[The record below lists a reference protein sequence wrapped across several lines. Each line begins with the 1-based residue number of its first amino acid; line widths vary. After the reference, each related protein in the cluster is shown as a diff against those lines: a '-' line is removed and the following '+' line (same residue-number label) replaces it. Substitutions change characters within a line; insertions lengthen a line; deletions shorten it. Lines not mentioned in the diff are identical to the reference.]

1 MDKFSIKET
10 SEIINTTDGVEQL
23 LTKVNGLMEL
33 NVVMENSLLILK
45 KEIKKSLNMRGFGKM
60 VNLMD

>member
-1 MDKFSIKET
+1 
-10 SEIINTTDGVEQL
+10 
-23 LTKVNGLMEL
+23 MEL
-33 NVVMENSLLILK
+33 NVVMENLLLILK